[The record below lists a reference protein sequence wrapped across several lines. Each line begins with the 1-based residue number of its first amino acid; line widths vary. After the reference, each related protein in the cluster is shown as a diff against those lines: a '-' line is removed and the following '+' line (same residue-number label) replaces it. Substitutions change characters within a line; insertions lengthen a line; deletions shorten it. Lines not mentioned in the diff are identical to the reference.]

1 MQFEYASKTENLL
14 SRIPCSGYFFIKN
27 VTHNKALVFSFLSD
41 EIGWSTIGWSTIG
54 YYILSLFNYCEFI
67 LQTAVLF
74 AICNIIIIAII
85 IIKIIIYIY
94 I

>member
-41 EIGWSTIGWSTIG
+41 EIGWSTIG
-54 YYILSLFNYCEFI
+54 YYILSLFNYGEFI

-74 AICNIIIIAII
+74 AICNIINNNNNNKNNNIYTYN
-85 IIKIIIYIY
+85 IYIF